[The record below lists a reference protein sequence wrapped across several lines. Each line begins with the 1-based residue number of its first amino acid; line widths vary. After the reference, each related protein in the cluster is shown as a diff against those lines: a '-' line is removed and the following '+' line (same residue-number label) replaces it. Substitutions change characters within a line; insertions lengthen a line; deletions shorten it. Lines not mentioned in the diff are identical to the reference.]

1 VRVVT
6 ALAPLAADV
15 VVTGHDRNEIG
26 VLVFLTEAGRKL
38 PPDDLCRRVQQAL
51 RALGADG
58 GGSSRSPTRALVLA
72 DAPSLA
78 AGEITDKGYVN
89 QRLVLQRR
97 AADVAA
103 LYDDGDPRV
112 ILP

>member
-1 VRVVT
+1 VVT

-15 VVTGHDRNEIG
+15 VVTGHDRSEIG
-26 VLVFLTEAGRKL
+26 VLVFPTEAARKL
-38 PPDDLCRRVQQAL
+38 EPDELRSRVQQAL
-51 RALGADG
+51 RTLLADG
-58 GGSSRSPTRALVLA
+58 GGSSRSPSRALVLA

-103 LYDDGDPRV
+103 LHDDADPRV